1 MGDSFKYLWPFQNVR
16 TFITKKYVVIL
27 LPERFFQE
35 FTQPLQI
42 SLFFQSDGAGGVSEP
57 KFMLESSNFEMVNSK
72 YVRAHHM
79 VSLIPKFSICNLF
92 FRKK

>member
-1 MGDSFKYLWPFQNVR
+1 MSELYQETCSN
-16 TFITKKYVVIL
+16 FITGM
-27 LPERFFQE
+27 FFQE
-35 FTQPLQI
+35 FTQPLQT

-79 VSLIPKFSICNLF
+79 VSRIPKFSICNVRTF
-92 FRKK
+92 

>member
-1 MGDSFKYLWPFQNVR
+1 MSELYQEICSN
-16 TFITKKYVVIL
+16 FITGT
-27 LPERFFQE
+27 FFQE

-72 YVRAHHM
+72 YVRAYHM
-79 VSLIPKFSICNLF
+79 VSRIPKFSICNLF
-92 FRKK
+92 FRKKKLLAFYNLL

>member
-1 MGDSFKYLWPFQNVR
+1 MSELYQEICSN
-16 TFITKKYVVIL
+16 FITGT
-27 LPERFFQE
+27 FFQE

-92 FRKK
+92 FRKKMTVILTFYNLF